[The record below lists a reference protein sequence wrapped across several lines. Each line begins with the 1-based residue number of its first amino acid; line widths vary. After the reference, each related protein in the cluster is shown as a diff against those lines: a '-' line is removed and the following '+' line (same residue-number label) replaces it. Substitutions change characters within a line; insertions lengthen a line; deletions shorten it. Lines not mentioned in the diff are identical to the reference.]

1 MKGNKYT
8 ITDIAEKLGVSRSTV
23 SKAMNNAPGVGPAV
37 RKKIIDFVEE
47 VGYNPNTLARGL
59 SKGKIN
65 IVALI
70 LGDVR
75 NPFYSDLAFYI
86 QKTLNENGYMVMLFN
101 SEYEE
106 KKEIEFIRLTEQF
119 NFAGLILIT
128 AQSNDLKYALNK
140 LEAPVVLVNRTFDD
154 FEGDAVILDNF
165 QAGYIATMHLM
176 ELGHKRIGFV
186 AGHATS
192 SSVVQRLHGYLQ
204 VLRNYHLPY
213 NEEDVILRDLSFETG
228 YDIAK
233 EIIKDIKNRPSAFVI
248 ANDMSALGFM
258 DCCKQYGIKI
268 PQMLSIISF
277 DDIMFAALKDIELT
291 TVSQHV
297 KEMSENTARLML
309 RKLKDPESVSERVI
323 LEPSLI
329 VRNTTGIYDPLR
341 FEKYPIKA
349 KE

>member
-1 MKGNKYT
+1 MKSNKYT
-8 ITDIAEKLGVSRSTV
+8 ITDVAQMLGVSRSAV
-23 SKAMNNAPGVGPAV
+23 SKAMNNAPGVGPEV

-47 VGYNPNTLARGL
+47 IGYKPNTLARGL
-59 SKGKIN
+59 SKGRIN

-70 LGDVR
+70 FGDVR
-75 NPFYSDLAFYI
+75 NPFYSDLSFYI
-86 QKTLNENGYMVMLFN
+86 QKILNENGYMVMVFN

-106 KKEIEFIRLTEQF
+106 KKEIEFIKLTEQF

-128 AQSNDLKYALNK
+128 AQSNDLKYVLNRVK
-140 LEAPVVLVNRTFDD
+140 VPVVLVNRTFDD
-154 FEGDAVILDNF
+154 FEGDAVFLDNF

-186 AGHATS
+186 GGHTS
-192 SSVVQRLHGYLQ
+192 SSSVAQRLQGYLQ

-213 NEEDVILRDLSFETG
+213 KEEDVILRGLSFETG

-233 EIIKDIKNRPSAFVI
+233 EIVKDINNRPSAIVI

-258 DCCKQYGIKI
+258 DCCKQYGVKI
-268 PQMLSIISF
+268 PQMISIISF
-277 DDIMFAALKDIELT
+277 DDIIFASLKDIELT

-309 RKLKDPESVSERVI
+309 RKLKDPESSSERVI
-323 LEPSLI
+323 LEPTLM

-341 FEKYPIKA
+341 FANTEF
-349 KE
+349 E